1 MSKPFVHTKQ
11 NTISSCFKKLGS
23 AHPSPHV
30 PSTFNPPHTFLS
42 DCSVGLLLTW
52 RSSFGWK
59 YWLWG
64 NFKQW
69 WKFEHNLID
78 VMGFLIQNS
87 SVDMIKYLPGPR
99 WQTILYESQIFWVLS
114 GNRKYSRKATCA
126 SQTTWP
132 RAPQTPLSRLQLQ
145 IFGRDISR
153 SRHLDVATQRSRFEH
168 SSSQSRRPLVKM
180 SRYQPATL

>member
-1 MSKPFVHTKQ
+1 
-11 NTISSCFKKLGS
+11 
-23 AHPSPHV
+23 
-30 PSTFNPPHTFLS
+30 
-42 DCSVGLLLTW
+42 
-52 RSSFGWK
+52 
-59 YWLWG
+59 
-64 NFKQW
+64 
-69 WKFEHNLID
+69 
-78 VMGFLIQNS
+78 MGFLIQNS

-114 GNRKYSRKATCA
+114 GNHKYSRKATCA

-180 SRYQPATL
+180 SRYQPANAWFKQSFSNVNFSNYVFIVTRFRSWQCWFWRCHPLLIGFAITQ